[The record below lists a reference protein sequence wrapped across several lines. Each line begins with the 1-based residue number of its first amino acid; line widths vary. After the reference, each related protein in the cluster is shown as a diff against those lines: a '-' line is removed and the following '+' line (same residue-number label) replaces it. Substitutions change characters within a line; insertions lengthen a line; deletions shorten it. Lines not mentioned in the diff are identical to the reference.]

1 MFDSVLSYY
10 IEITEY
16 GTTAKYGNSEYQFTK
31 EEMNM
36 GDENNKALRKK
47 PLLDVLRGRIEQLC
61 KEKGMSY
68 YTLSYKSTIPL
79 TTLLHITE
87 GSTKNPG
94 IYTIMKICD
103 GLDISMKDFFDTKAF
118 EDAMGECD

>member
-1 MFDSVLSYY
+1 MR
-10 IEITEY
+10 
-16 GTTAKYGNSEYQFTK
+16 
-31 EEMNM
+31 
-36 GDENNKALRKK
+36 DEAYEALRKK
-47 PLLDVLRGRIEQLC
+47 HCLDALRGRIKQLC
-61 KEKGMSY
+61 MEKGMSY

-103 GLDISMKDFFDTKAF
+103 GLDVSLKEFFDTDEFK
-118 EDAMGECD
+118 EAMVECD